1 MWLKI
6 ISDLQLGLALLLSGI
21 IMGVFYFSKFDDGSS
36 IQNQVTQLENDKTK
50 IQQEIKSLAVKL
62 RNVQKMDQ
70 SMKTQA
76 AEIAQLIAYIPNEL
90 TSSRILKHL
99 NHLTKVSGVHL
110 EDIKNYGSVKKEE
123 LYEKLRI
130 NMKIRGF
137 FSQLLLFL
145 SKITELNI
153 FVTVEEF
160 TIEHDLRQKRSR
172 QLLNELR
179 INMDIYGYRYLPEI
193 ISENDQQKQ

>member
-1 MWLKI
+1 
-6 ISDLQLGLALLLSGI
+6 
-21 IMGVFYFSKFDDGSS
+21 
-36 IQNQVTQLENDKTK
+36 
-50 IQQEIKSLAVKL
+50 
-62 RNVQKMDQ
+62 
-70 SMKTQA
+70 MKTHA
-76 AEIAQLIAYIPNEL
+76 VEIAQLLKYIPNEL

-99 NHLTKVSGVHL
+99 NHLTKASGVHL
-110 EDIKNYGSVKKEE
+110 EDIKNYGSVKKEK

-179 INMDIYGYRYLPEI
+179 VNMDIYGYRYLPEI
-193 ISENDQQKQ
+193 ISENDK

>member
-1 MWLKI
+1 MWIKI
-6 ISDLQLGLALLLSGI
+6 ISDLQLGLALLLSGVF
-21 IMGVFYFSKFDDGSS
+21 MGVFYFWKFDNGSS
-36 IQNQVTQLENDKTK
+36 ITSQVIQLESDKTK
-50 IQQEIKSLAVKL
+50 VQQEIDTLTVKL

-70 SMKTQA
+70 SMKTHA
-76 AEIAQLIAYIPNEL
+76 VEIAQLLKYIPNEL

-99 NHLTKVSGVHL
+99 NHLTKASGVHL
-110 EDIKNYGSVKKEE
+110 EDIKNYGSVKKEK

-160 TIEHDLRQKRSR
+160 TIEHDLRHKRSR

-179 INMDIYGYRYLPEI
+179 VSMDIYGYRYLPEI
-193 ISENDQQKQ
+193 ISENDKQK

>member
-6 ISDLQLGLALLLSGI
+6 ISDLQFGLTLLLSGV
-21 IMGVFYFSKFDDGSS
+21 IMGVFYFWKFDDGSS
-36 IQNQVTQLENDKTK
+36 INSQVTQLENDKTK
-50 IQQEIKSLAVKL
+50 IQQEIESLTVKL
-62 RNVQKMDQ
+62 RNVRKMDQ

-76 AEIAQLIAYIPNEL
+76 VEITQLLEYIPNEL

-99 NHLTKVSGVHL
+99 NHLTKMSGVHL
-110 EDIKNYGSVKKEE
+110 EDIKNYGSVKKEK

-160 TIEHDLRQKRSR
+160 TIEHDLRQNRSQQL

-179 INMDIYGYRYLPEI
+179 VNMDIYGYRYLPEI
-193 ISENDQQKQ
+193 ISKNDQ